1 MIIGCWLLACVL
13 CFGELSASQMVRPA
27 GMDTVAR
34 KMLGDLHAG
43 VNELTA
49 GISIVVAAAAIGV
62 SLIGWSIVR
71 IGARK

>member
-1 MIIGCWLLACVL
+1 
-13 CFGELSASQMVRPA
+13 
-27 GMDTVAR
+27 MDTVAR

-71 IGARK
+71 TGAKA